1 MKKVIIPVLLV
12 LTALVVRGA
21 AAQPPDHQDRK
32 ERVDRVERFKQMRL
46 IEELQLGEEEAVRF
60 MAKRKEHED
69 RMKAL
74 SGDRAAILDGLGKGL
89 GVSSDEAPPERKPD
103 EAAIEKEI
111 ARVFEQDRK
120 LSDERKRYQDEM
132 RQLLPTEKFARMLIF
147 ERDFQAQVRNAMGER
162 MKKRSSKFDD

>member
-1 MKKVIIPVLLV
+1 MKNFMIPCLFI
-12 LTALVVRGA
+12 LTAFFVRGA
-21 AAQPPDHQDRK
+21 AAQPPEHQGRK

-69 RMKAL
+69 RMKTLADER
-74 SGDRAAILDGLGKGL
+74 SGILDDLEKSI
-89 GVSSDEAPPERKPD
+89 GVNSSEAPESKPD
-103 EAAIEKEI
+103 EAAIEKDL

-120 LSDERKRYQDEM
+120 LLEERKRYQDEM
-132 RQLLPTEKFARMLIF
+132 RKMLPTEKFARMLIF
-147 ERDFQAQVRNAMGER
+147 ERDFQTQVRNAMGER